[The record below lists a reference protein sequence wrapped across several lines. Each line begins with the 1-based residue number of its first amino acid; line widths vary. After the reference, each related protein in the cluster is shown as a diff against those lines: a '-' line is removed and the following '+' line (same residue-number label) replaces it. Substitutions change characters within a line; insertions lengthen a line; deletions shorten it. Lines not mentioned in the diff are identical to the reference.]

1 MVKEILSS
9 GKDEYYTLANVVF
22 VCLMALIIY
31 IGLKIFAKKKFV
43 IEKIYLITSIV
54 LGFCMTLIIPVG
66 SAPDEPTHM
75 YVSYDLSNKLMGV
88 DKDSEGYL
96 LMRKEDVDAYTQ
108 TKWLTRE
115 YINGYYSDLFNQD
128 IDDELVVTDIE
139 VSDSNYFLY
148 FFSALGITV
157 GRLLGLDSILMY
169 LLGRWF
175 NMLFFSGVT
184 YFAIKKIPFGKS
196 VVFVWALL
204 PIMIQQTCSFSYDC
218 VINALCILIIAMTFN
233 FMYGEKYEKIKQK
246 YVDIFMLVIACLFL
260 LPCKEYALLPVAI
273 FPLLILIKK
282 AKEVILEKQYSK
294 LKIYGTLALVC
305 LLTVSA
311 SVVAIKYISASTG
324 TEGAYVEWAGKNAN
338 SVGYFLSDPIELV
351 SIFKDTMLKNGTS
364 YINQMFGGY
373 LGWMEIAVPFIFVF
387 PFAVLLLYAG
397 LFHENEEICMTLGDR
412 LWFVFVFLAVDF
424 LACLGMLLYWTPA
437 DARFIEGVQG
447 RYFLPALVPVVLSMR
462 IKRLCGGRYK
472 EKIISLMVPIM
483 YIFVVTTILKSRL

>member
-148 FFSALGITV
+148 FF
-157 GRLLGLDSILMY
+157 R
-169 LLGRWF
+169 
-175 NMLFFSGVT
+175 
-184 YFAIKKIPFGKS
+184 
-196 VVFVWALL
+196 
-204 PIMIQQTCSFSYDC
+204 
-218 VINALCILIIAMTFN
+218 
-233 FMYGEKYEKIKQK
+233 
-246 YVDIFMLVIACLFL
+246 
-260 LPCKEYALLPVAI
+260 
-273 FPLLILIKK
+273 
-282 AKEVILEKQYSK
+282 
-294 LKIYGTLALVC
+294 
-305 LLTVSA
+305 
-311 SVVAIKYISASTG
+311 
-324 TEGAYVEWAGKNAN
+324 
-338 SVGYFLSDPIELV
+338 
-351 SIFKDTMLKNGTS
+351 
-364 YINQMFGGY
+364 
-373 LGWMEIAVPFIFVF
+373 
-387 PFAVLLLYAG
+387 
-397 LFHENEEICMTLGDR
+397 H
-412 LWFVFVFLAVDF
+412 
-424 LACLGMLLYWTPA
+424 
-437 DARFIEGVQG
+437 
-447 RYFLPALVPVVLSMR
+447 
-462 IKRLCGGRYK
+462 
-472 EKIISLMVPIM
+472 
-483 YIFVVTTILKSRL
+483 